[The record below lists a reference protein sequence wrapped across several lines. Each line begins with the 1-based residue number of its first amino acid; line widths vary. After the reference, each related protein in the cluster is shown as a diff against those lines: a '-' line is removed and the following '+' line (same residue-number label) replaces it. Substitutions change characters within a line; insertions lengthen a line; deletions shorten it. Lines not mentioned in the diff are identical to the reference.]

1 MKMQFFKS
9 QIQYF
14 SWYNTLKLKN
24 ENTSSFNLLDGKKI
38 FIYLFLKSNT
48 IGSIEKM
55 SNFWIFIVL
64 PTFKPTMKNISSFDF
79 VSTSIIQLNDFY

>member
-9 QIQYF
+9 QMQYF
-14 SWYNTLKLKN
+14 SWYNTLILKK
-24 ENTSSFNLLDGKKI
+24 ENTGNFNLLDSEKQ

-48 IGSIEKM
+48 IGSIEKL

-64 PTFKPTMKNISSFDF
+64 PTFKPTIKNISSFDF
-79 VSTSIIQLNDFY
+79 VSTSIIQLNNFY